1 MPLEYTEEDLA
12 LFVLWYTKAYARRKK
27 KAPKEERELYDKLI
41 VDIREM
47 KKENDDDN
55 DTDMGDIDLS

>member
-1 MPLEYTEEDLA
+1 MPLEYTEDDLA
-12 LFVLWYTKAYARRKK
+12 TFVLWYTKAYARRKK
-27 KAPKEERELYDKLI
+27 KPPKEERELHEKLV

-47 KKENDDDN
+47 AKENDSDT